1 MTEWRGADVV
11 VDAVGHPSALAST
24 FNLVRQGGT
33 ISLPGMYVEDHA
45 SIPIG
50 DMWLKNINLV
60 TGVANIQGHMDEL
73 VELVREGRIDPK
85 VIISHRMP
93 LSDGAEGLRAL
104 RPKAGAQGRPRPED
118 LNSKRCRR
126 TGECSKA

>member
-1 MTEWRGADVV
+1 
-11 VDAVGHPSALAST
+11 VDAVGNEQALASC
-24 FNLVRQGGT
+24 FPLVRMGGT

-45 SIPIG
+45 EVPIG

-73 VELVREGRIDPK
+73 IELVREGRIDPK

-93 LSDGAEGLRAL
+93 LSDGPKGYELFDQKQAL
-104 RPKAGAQGRPRPED
+104 KVVLDPK
-118 LNSKRCRR
+118 
-126 TGECSKA
+126 T